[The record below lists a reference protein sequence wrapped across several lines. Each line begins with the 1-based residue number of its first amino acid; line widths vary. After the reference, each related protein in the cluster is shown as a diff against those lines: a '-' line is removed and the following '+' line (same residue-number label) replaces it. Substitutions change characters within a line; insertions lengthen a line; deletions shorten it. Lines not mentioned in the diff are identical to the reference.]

1 MDLLFL
7 FWSISIGIICG
18 AGIYELALILSLVI
32 TILLFIFDFMP
43 IKKESLLL
51 VINSNN
57 IEMED
62 DLISILKK
70 LKSSYKIKS
79 RNIHNNCMDLII
91 EIRSKNGLE
100 IVKECS
106 KIKNVENVSLLSHD
120 GEERM

>member
-79 RNIHNNCMDLII
+79 RNIHNNLFK
-91 EIRSKNGLE
+91 ENLLE
-100 IVKECS
+100 A
-106 KIKNVENVSLLSHD
+106 LL
-120 GEERM
+120 